1 MPISNR
7 PTIAACYAALQMKK
21 HFILKK
27 NEKKTIVIDQS
38 GDYTIELAGEGA
50 EATIL
55 GAFVGKD
62 NDEFIVHTLQLH
74 KAPNTMSDLLIKS
87 VLGGNSKLHYDG
99 LIKIEKNAQKSNA
112 YQRNENLLLSEN
124 AHVES
129 KPELEIEAND
139 VRCTHGAT
147 MGMIDEEEIFY
158 LMTRGISRKDS
169 EQLIVDGFLQGVYD
183 RMKL

>member
-1 MPISNR
+1 
-7 PTIAACYAALQMKK
+7 MKK
-21 HFILKK
+21 TFTLGK
-27 NEKKTIVIDQS
+27 NEKKTIVIDKS
-38 GDYTIELAGEGA
+38 GDYVIELAGEGA

-62 NDEFIVHTLQLH
+62 DDDFKIHTLQLH
-74 KAPNTMSDLLIKS
+74 KAPNTLSDLLIKT
-87 VLGGNSKLHYDG
+87 VMEGNAKFNYDG

-158 LMTRGISRKDS
+158 LMSRGINRKDA
-169 EQLIVDGFLQGVYD
+169 EGIIVEG
-183 RMKL
+183 

>member
-1 MPISNR
+1 
-7 PTIAACYAALQMKK
+7 MKK
-21 HFILKK
+21 TFTLGK
-27 NEKKTIVIDQS
+27 NEKKTIVIDKS
-38 GDYTIELAGEGA
+38 GDYVIELAGEGA

-62 NDEFIVHTLQLH
+62 DDEFIVHTLQLH
-74 KAPNTMSDLLIKS
+74 KAPNTMSDLLIKT
-87 VLGGNSKLHYDG
+87 VMEGNAKFNYDG

-158 LMTRGISRKDS
+158 LMTRGISRKES

-183 RMKL
+183 RMT